1 MYLFNHYKVVNKV
14 RFITSII
21 ILSLIFIVLSSIV
34 TQTFISKGLEK
45 QKFLTITVNS
55 GDTLWELGKAYKPE
69 SEDVRYFIYQ
79 IKKSNDLETN
89 YIYPDQELKIPMN

>member
-1 MYLFNHYKVVNKV
+1 MYLFNSYKVVNKV

-21 ILSLIFIVLSSIV
+21 ILSLIFIVLSSVI

-45 QKFLTITVNS
+45 QKFVTVTVNS

-69 SEDVRYFIYQ
+69 SEDVRYFIYK
-79 IKKSNDLETN
+79 IKKTNDIASN
-89 YIYPDQELKIPMN
+89 YIYPGQELKIPVN